1 MQTYEFDWTEFT
13 ERTLKTVNYK
23 HCIEEDELIGF
34 VPVTVGNDTYI
45 VDIHYYNYGSKDR
58 GFDLEVY
65 KSNKELYHLSWLGN
79 IKDIKSA
86 TNYNRFCRRA
96 ENLIISLIS

>member
-13 ERTLKTVNYK
+13 ERDLKKVNRR
-23 HCIEEDELIGF
+23 HDMDEDEIVGF
-34 VPVTVGNDTYI
+34 VFVQAGTDMYM
-45 VDIHYYNYGSKDR
+45 VDIHYYNYDSKDR

-65 KSNKELYHLSWLGN
+65 KSNKELYHLSWLGS

-86 TNYNRFCRRA
+86 TDYNRFCRRA